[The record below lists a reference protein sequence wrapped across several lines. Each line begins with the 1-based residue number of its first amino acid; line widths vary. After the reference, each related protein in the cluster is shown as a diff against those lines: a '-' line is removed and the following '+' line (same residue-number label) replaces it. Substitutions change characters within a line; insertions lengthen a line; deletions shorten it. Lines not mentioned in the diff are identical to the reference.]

1 MKYNYRIDV
10 RENNDLRANFNILT
24 REIFGF
30 DFIDWYEKGYW
41 SDKYIP
47 HILADNNGKV
57 ISNVSV
63 NLMKFDVGGV
73 IKNYIQLGTI
83 MTDSD
88 YRGQGLNKF
97 ILEKV
102 LEEYSGKVDGIYLF
116 GNDSVLNYYP
126 KFGFKATTEY
136 KYSLKLNKETQT
148 VDEKQKGYFLKKV
161 DMADNNS
168 REKLFRLIKKFD
180 DVNMGHN
187 PNDGFSM
194 CANLGLY
201 QFWLTSEFEESVY
214 YLPEMDAY
222 VIADREASADLQT
235 GILSVYQIISN
246 QPLDMGKLALSF
258 AEISEIKLLF
268 TPINKEL
275 YDFSLHKVEDCTS
288 FILGDDLERISLERL
303 MFPVISHA

>member
-10 RENNDLRANFNILT
+10 RENNDLRANFNILA

-97 ILEKV
+97 ILEKFSKNILV
-102 LEEYSGKVDGIYLF
+102 KSMEFIFLETIV
-116 GNDSVLNYYP
+116 
-126 KFGFKATTEY
+126 
-136 KYSLKLNKETQT
+136 
-148 VDEKQKGYFLKKV
+148 
-161 DMADNNS
+161 
-168 REKLFRLIKKFD
+168 
-180 DVNMGHN
+180 
-187 PNDGFSM
+187 
-194 CANLGLY
+194 C
-201 QFWLTSEFEESVY
+201 
-214 YLPEMDAY
+214 
-222 VIADREASADLQT
+222 
-235 GILSVYQIISN
+235 
-246 QPLDMGKLALSF
+246 
-258 AEISEIKLLF
+258 
-268 TPINKEL
+268 
-275 YDFSLHKVEDCTS
+275 
-288 FILGDDLERISLERL
+288 
-303 MFPVISHA
+303 